1 MEKKNVAKSVRAK
14 LLNIRNSEP
23 GTEYMQ
29 VLLRYIQ
36 ERMLYRLSMSQYR
49 DNFCLKGSAL
59 LFAYEKFKARPTKD
73 IDFLGDKISRDK
85 ETIRKAFREI
95 CTIQCP
101 EDGLTF
107 DNGENDIKVE
117 DISLDKEYSG
127 VTVTVT
133 AHLDTI
139 VQPFSWILG
148 LETLLIQSPRN

>member
-1 MEKKNVAKSVRAK
+1 MKWGCNLEKKNVAKSVRAK

-23 GTEYMQ
+23 GTDYMQ

-85 ETIRKAFREI
+85 ETGVNYLFVHRGYGG
-95 CTIQCP
+95 
-101 EDGLTF
+101 GLTPL
-107 DNGENDIKVE
+107 
-117 DISLDKEYSG
+117 LDSDGKPI
-127 VTVTVT
+127 VTK
-133 AHLDTI
+133 D
-139 VQPFSWILG
+139 G
-148 LETLLIQSPRN
+148 YKK

>member
-1 MEKKNVAKSVRAK
+1 MEKKNVAKSIRAK

-85 ETIRKAFREI
+85 ETGVNYLFVHRGYGG
-95 CTIQCP
+95 
-101 EDGLTF
+101 GLTPL
-107 DNGENDIKVE
+107 
-117 DISLDKEYSG
+117 LDSDGKPI
-127 VTVTVT
+127 VTK
-133 AHLDTI
+133 D
-139 VQPFSWILG
+139 G
-148 LETLLIQSPRN
+148 YKK